1 MKSLLF
7 TLISLCFWTCNNKMQ
22 TPVDYK
28 GEQIIF
34 GNGGGFTGAVTSVA
48 LLDNGNL
55 YRMGTSDTS
64 YTYIGKLNENIYKNQ
79 FKTFTSLGLDKMK
92 LDEPGNRYFFITKKS
107 EGKVIKLQW
116 GRTKLENPLPK
127 LYYDNM
133 MSLIDK
139 LDKK

>member
-1 MKSLLF
+1 
-7 TLISLCFWTCNNKMQ
+7 MQ